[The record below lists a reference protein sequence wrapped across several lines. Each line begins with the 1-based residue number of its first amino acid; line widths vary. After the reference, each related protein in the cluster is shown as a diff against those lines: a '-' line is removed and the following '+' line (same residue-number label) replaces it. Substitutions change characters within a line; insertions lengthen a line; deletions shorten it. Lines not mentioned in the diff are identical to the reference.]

1 MTLTLSP
8 PVKIAALLGIL
19 GALLLGGSMMTLGRG
34 ETSEAIPHAIN
45 PHLSVRP
52 CPGEDAGRRR
62 AEARSY
68 RPAGEE
74 GAGVPPLYS
83 PLSRRASA

>member
-45 PHLSVRP
+45 PHPFGAKKSRP
-52 CPGEDAGRRR
+52 RLPRRR
-62 AEARSY
+62 RQSPPSRS
-68 RPAGEE
+68 PQ
-74 GAGVPPLYS
+74 PP
-83 PLSRRASA
+83 SRR